1 MINIPEKPKM
11 IEIPK
16 ETAEYVLSVLSDRAE
31 NMSHF
36 GDWTIHQRWEIE
48 YHTHEMELALM

>member
-1 MINIPEKPKM
+1 M